1 MENMKIRILLLIGVV
16 AAIFCTCDP
25 DGDSRVVGDVFT
37 DSRAVLGYVDSF
49 SLRLST
55 VRLDS
60 FITSGNTDFNE
71 NQHSG

>member
-1 MENMKIRILLLIGVV
+1 MKIRILLLIGVV

-60 FITSGNTDFNE
+60 FITSGNTDIFMGYCKRE
-71 NQHSG
+71 LR